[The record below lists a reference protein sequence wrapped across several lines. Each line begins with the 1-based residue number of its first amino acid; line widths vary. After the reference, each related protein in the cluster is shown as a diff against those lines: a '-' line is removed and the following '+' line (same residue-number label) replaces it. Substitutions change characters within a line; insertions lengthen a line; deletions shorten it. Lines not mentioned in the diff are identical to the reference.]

1 MRIPILINIF
11 LAAAGL
17 VVGVVLVGYV
27 DVAGKRMRQRHPEEA
42 ENEKYQSLIPEDD
55 QEE

>member
-1 MRIPILINIF
+1 MRIPILIDIF

-27 DVAGKRMRQRHPEEA
+27 DVAGKRMRQRRPDEA
-42 ENEKYQSLIPEDD
+42 ENGEYQNLAPEDD
-55 QEE
+55 EEE